1 MVADQDG
8 YSLIILGE
16 SYIKINITYS
26 SVKWSDP
33 GNFLKSWFVIFR
45 CQKYVKKG
53 TWKWQKKFTLRFK
66 KCPGSLHFTL
76 LIHAI

>member
-26 SVKWSDP
+26 SAIWSDP
-33 GNFLKSWFVIFR
+33 GNFLRSQFVILG
-45 CQKYVKKG
+45 VKNM
-53 TWKWQKKFTLRFK
+53 
-66 KCPGSLHFTL
+66 
-76 LIHAI
+76 

>member
-33 GNFLKSWFVIFR
+33 GNFLKSQFVISR
-45 CQKYVKKG
+45 CQKYVKKVHR
-53 TWKWQKKFTLRFK
+53 TDKKIYLETLK
-66 KCPGSLHFTL
+66 SVLGHSIL
-76 LIHAI
+76 LY

>member
-26 SVKWSDP
+26 SGKWSDP
-33 GNFLKSWFVIFR
+33 VNFLNLIYNFR

-53 TWKWQKKFTLRFK
+53 YMEMTKKFTLR
-66 KCPGSLHFTL
+66 L
-76 LIHAI
+76 

>member
-26 SVKWSDP
+26 SGKWSDP
-33 GNFLKSWFVIFR
+33 RNFLNSIYNFR
-45 CQKYVKKG
+45 RQKYVRKG
-53 TWKWQKKFTLRFK
+53 YMEMTKTFTLTF
-66 KCPGSLHFTL
+66 
-76 LIHAI
+76 

>member
-33 GNFLKSWFVIFR
+33 GNFLKSH
-45 CQKYVKKG
+45 
-53 TWKWQKKFTLRFK
+53 L
-66 KCPGSLHFTL
+66 
-76 LIHAI
+76 

>member
-33 GNFLKSWFVIFR
+33 RNFLKTRFVIFR
-45 CQKYVKKG
+45 RQKYVKKG
-53 TWKWQKKFTLRFK
+53 TWK
-66 KCPGSLHFTL
+66 
-76 LIHAI
+76 

>member
-16 SYIKINITYS
+16 SYTKINVTYG

-33 GNFLKSWFVIFR
+33 ENLLKSRFIFFR
-45 CQKYVKKG
+45 CQKYVKRG
-53 TWKWQKKFTLRFK
+53 TWK
-66 KCPGSLHFTL
+66 
-76 LIHAI
+76 

>member
-1 MVADQDG
+1 MKKTICKFFERAILMVADQDG

-16 SYIKINITYS
+16 SYIKINVTYS

-33 GNFLKSWFVIFR
+33 ENLLKSRFIIFR

-53 TWKWQKKFTLRFK
+53 KWK
-66 KCPGSLHFTL
+66 
-76 LIHAI
+76 